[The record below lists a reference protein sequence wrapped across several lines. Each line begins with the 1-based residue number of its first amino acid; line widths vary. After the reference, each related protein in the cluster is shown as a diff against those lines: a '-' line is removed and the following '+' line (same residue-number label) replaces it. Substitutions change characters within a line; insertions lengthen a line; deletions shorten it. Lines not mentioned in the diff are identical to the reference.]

1 MGRHSMPDDFS
12 GDPAE
17 STGDAEST
25 SSRRRRAV
33 GGRRGVS
40 VGVIAALVGIVVLV
54 AGVILWRVFGN
65 ALSQRSADAAKEC
78 LEGTATIAVVADPSI
93 ADNVTTFAESYN
105 ADASPVGDTCV
116 KVAVT
121 AGDSGAVIA
130 GLTGNWPSALGE
142 RPALWIPAASAP
154 ALRLQAVAGK
164 QIVSDAR
171 SLVTSP
177 VVLAVRP
184 QLKNALGQQ
193 GWAALPGLQTNP
205 AALDALTLPG
215 WGALRLAVPATGA
228 GDAGYLLAEAVAV
241 TSAAPDAP
249 ATTGL
254 AAVSSLLGAQPQL
267 ADSTADAA
275 WNALTAQGDPA
286 TAPVHA
292 IAITEQQ
299 LFARTSPLPADRG
312 AVAAWIPDG
321 PSAVADYPTVL
332 LSGSWLSE
340 EQVSGASE
348 FARFMRKPDQLNE
361 LLTSG
366 FRVDGKAREG
376 NDSVGFPPLSAPLP
390 AGDDGDRAAIAAAV
404 TPAAVTT
411 TTVVLNEGLT
421 GDEGGKPRLSNV
433 TAALRDRIATLPSG
447 AAVGLWTFN
456 KIDSGAAVGTG
467 PLGDQLGTQPRSAAL
482 TAVLNATT
490 PTSGGGISFTTLR
503 AAYADAVANYRPGQP
518 NSILVVTQGPHTDQ
532 GLDAAGLQNAVKGA
546 MDPNRPVTVNVI
558 DFGGDPDRPAWE
570 AVAKLTGGSYQ
581 EIATSVSPDLAAA
594 ISRSLS

>member
-1 MGRHSMPDDFS
+1 MPDDFS

-17 STGDAEST
+17 STRDGEST

-40 VGVIAALVGIVVLV
+40 LGVITALVAVVALIGGI
-54 AGVILWRVFGN
+54 ILWRVFGN
-65 ALSQRSADAAKEC
+65 ALSHRSADAAKAC
-78 LEGTATIAVVADPSI
+78 LQGTATIAVVADPSI
-93 ADNVTTFAESYN
+93 ADSVKTFAESYN

-121 AGDSGAVIA
+121 VGDSGAVIA
-130 GLTGNWPSALGE
+130 GLTGKWPDTLGE

-154 ALRLQAVAGK
+154 ALRLQALAGK

-205 AALDALTLPG
+205 AGLDTLNLPG
-215 WGALRLAVPATGA
+215 WGALRLAVPTTGA
-228 GDAGYLLAEAVAV
+228 GDAGYLLAEAVAA
-241 TSAAPDAP
+241 TSAAPGAP
-249 ATTGL
+249 ATNGL
-254 AAVSSLLGAQPQL
+254 AAVNSLLSAQPPL
-267 ADSTADAA
+267 ADNTADTA
-275 WNALTAQGDPA
+275 WNALTDQGDPA
-286 TAPVHA
+286 AAPVHA

-299 LFARTSPLPADRG
+299 LFQRTSPLPADRG

-321 PSAVADYPTVL
+321 PPAVADYPTVL
-332 LSGSWLSE
+332 LSGPWLSE

-348 FARFMRKPDQLNE
+348 FARFMHKPEQLDE
-361 LLTSG
+361 LLKSG
-366 FRVDGKAREG
+366 FRVDGKTREG
-376 NDSVGFPPLSAPLP
+376 NDSVGFPALPAPLP
-390 AGDDGDRAAIAAAV
+390 AGDEADRAAIAAAV

-433 TAALRDRIATLPSG
+433 TAALRDRINTLPAG

-456 KIDSGAAVGTG
+456 KVDSAAAVPTG
-467 PLGDQLGTQPRSAAL
+467 PLSDPIGTQPRAAAI
-482 TAVLNATT
+482 TAVLNSTT
-490 PTSGGGISFTTLR
+490 PTSGGGVSFATLR

-518 NSILVVTQGPHTDQ
+518 NSILVITQGPHTDG
-532 GLDAAGLQNAVKGA
+532 GLDAQGLQNAVTSVQ
-546 MDPNRPVTVNVI
+546 DPNRPVTVNVI
-558 DFGGDPDRPAWE
+558 DFGDDLDRPAWE
-570 AVAKLTGGSYQ
+570 AVAKLSGGSYQ
-581 EIATSVSPDLAAA
+581 ELATSDSPDLAAA
-594 ISRSLS
+594 ISRLLS